1 MFCLI
6 VFRRV
11 WCFCVS
17 RCVARLMRPGPRSDW
32 PRPTKL
38 VSNWYVCTR
47 YGFHPGTPTQ
57 VKNHTCIQEI
67 NSLQNQN
74 DGSSS
79 DDKSSANRFLSKL
92 RPINRLLLVSLIR
105 SGKVN
110 SSVSQVALRKARR
123 CPYRGRS
130 ASSPYPYHSSRSPS
144 ASPTPS
150 FVPPTGFSLW
160 ICFVAVR
167 SSHLCRRSLWKKRR
181 SVRVV
186 GGQRVSLTF
195 ILPFFSF
202 SVCFSYSHS
211 FFSLFFH
218 RWMQV
223 SVCDVCWCSVCNVCG
238 CRNVCGCCMLSVD
251 AVCDVYGCCVD
262 ALCLWCL

>member
-1 MFCLI
+1 MFGMASL
-6 VFRRV
+6 F
-11 WCFCVS
+11 
-17 RCVARLMRPGPRSDW
+17 
-32 PRPTKL
+32 
-38 VSNWYVCTR
+38 
-47 YGFHPGTPTQ
+47 
-57 VKNHTCIQEI
+57 VKNPSFNSFNSFNSRISFQNIIQET

-92 RPINRLLLVSLIR
+92 RPISRFLLVNLIR

-130 ASSPYPYHSSRSPS
+130 VSSPYPYHSSRSPS

-186 GGQRVSLTF
+186 GGQRLILTF
-195 ILPFFSF
+195 TLLLVLRLLLLLPLIRFLVLS
-202 SVCFSYSHS
+202 
-211 FFSLFFH
+211 
-218 RWMQV
+218 QV
-223 SVCDVCWCSVCNVCG
+223 NASI
-238 CRNVCGCCMLSVD
+238 
-251 AVCDVYGCCVD
+251 
-262 ALCLWCL
+262 CLWCLSMLCL